1 MELPWSLCWKPCLRI
16 LLEAGST
23 KEADIYF
30 LIDGSGSI
38 QRNDFEDIKTFVN
51 ETTRMF
57 QVGAN
62 NVRIGVVQY
71 ASAPKKEFVIGT
83 RTGDALIYMKSLFQ
97 MASRENVPQILVVI
111 TDGKSE
117 DEVKQAAGEL
127 RQQGITIYAIGIK
140 EAVQQQLEE
149 IAETRVYFVNDFDS
163 LKNIKEGI
171 VQNISSVRMYL
182 HVLLILKMILLHI
195 RNKDLCVGN
204 LVLFCKNVKVD
215 VVFLVDGSES
225 VRSDDF
231 QKVKDFM
238 QSFANNVDVGLDN
251 VRIGLLQFSSKMR
264 EEFQLDRYNTADDMG
279 KAIQKMKQIR
289 TGTQTGKALNLAAPY
304 FDRPKGGRPELK
316 QYLIVVTD
324 GESHDSVPFTARALN
339 FARQRFDVNHGGR
352 PSYLAVTRIL
362 ILITDEPTVPSDKAN
377 LPMAIRAL
385 KEDEINL
392 IAVGISKADRAELKE
407 ITEDQERLYFAQNYD
422 ALESI
427 HKNLAQIVCE
437 KSKPGKDTFG

>member
-1 MELPWSLCWKPCLRI
+1 
-16 LLEAGST
+16 
-23 KEADIYF
+23 
-30 LIDGSGSI
+30 GSGSI

-71 ASAPKKEFVIGT
+71 ASAPQTEFVIGQHNQMDDLIKAISNIEQIGGGT

-171 VQNISSVRMYL
+171 VQNICSTNV
-182 HVLLILKMILLHI
+182 
-195 RNKDLCVGN
+195 
-204 LVLFCKNVKVD
+204 CKNVKVD

-324 GESHDSVPFTARALN
+324 GESHDSVVKPARAIRKKGVTI
-339 FARQRFDVNHGGR
+339 FAIDMLR
-352 PSYLAVTRIL
+352 
-362 ILITDEPTVPSDKAN
+362 AN
-377 LPMAIRAL
+377 NSQLL
-385 KEDEINL
+385 
-392 IAVGISKADRAELKE
+392 E
-407 ITEDQERLYFAQNYD
+407 ITGSQDKVFFENDFHFIQ
-422 ALESI
+422 
-427 HKNLAQIVCE
+427 KQILFEICVFFIEFICLQV
-437 KSKPGKDTFG
+437 SD

>member
-23 KEADIYF
+23 KALHRLATIADIAFLVDESSKVGSKNFQLIRAFLLKVVDALDIGPRNVRVGLVLYSDEPRLEFTLNTFKDKLEILNYLKNLPYRGGRTYTGAAIEFLRNKVFTREAGSRKRKGVQQIAVVITDGQSLDDYTKPASKLRRKGVTVYAVGIQNTTESSKLDKIATYPPKNHVTTLKNFLQLSNIRWKINKRLCNDIVKSCVNTEEADIYF

-71 ASAPKKEFVIGT
+71 ASAPKKEFGGGT

-171 VQNISSVRMYL
+171 VQNICST
-182 HVLLILKMILLHI
+182 
-195 RNKDLCVGN
+195 N
-204 LVLFCKNVKVD
+204 
-215 VVFLVDGSES
+215 
-225 VRSDDF
+225 
-231 QKVKDFM
+231 
-238 QSFANNVDVGLDN
+238 
-251 VRIGLLQFSSKMR
+251 
-264 EEFQLDRYNTADDMG
+264 G
-279 KAIQKMKQIR
+279 K
-289 TGTQTGKALNLAAPY
+289 T
-304 FDRPKGGRPELK
+304 
-316 QYLIVVTD
+316 
-324 GESHDSVPFTARALN
+324 
-339 FARQRFDVNHGGR
+339 
-352 PSYLAVTRIL
+352 
-362 ILITDEPTVPSDKAN
+362 
-377 LPMAIRAL
+377 
-385 KEDEINL
+385 
-392 IAVGISKADRAELKE
+392 ELKE